1 MPKSYGATARGG
13 RPRTPNRAAAPSAP
27 NPPTLP
33 RGPKG
38 PALGPLKALLPSRA
52 PRETLTLDA
61 PEVSRGFPDPPEWWV
76 DSVAEWAI
84 YWAHGTLGRGT
95 PGKVW
100 MYKTPYGGSFAI
112 AGFTPDFLE
121 RDLNL
126 LIDVIGREER
136 AEADPAATIVLRDAI
151 VGHLGALYLVI
162 DEEQALLDPISALR
176 RALAGI
182 PSSQYQ

>member
-1 MPKSYGATARGG
+1 MPKSYGAPALGG
-13 RPRTPNRAAAPSAP
+13 RPRAPSRAAAPYAP

-38 PALGPLKALLPSRA
+38 PRLGSLRALLPPRA
-52 PRETLTLDA
+52 PRTTLALDA
-61 PEVSRGFPDPPEWWV
+61 PEVGRGFPDPPEDWQ
-76 DSVAEWAI
+76 DSTAEWAI
-84 YWAHGTLGRGT
+84 FWAHGPLGRGSVGT
-95 PGKVW
+95 SW
-100 MYKTPYGGSFAI
+100 MYKTPFGGSFAI

-121 RDLNL
+121 LDLNL
-126 LIDVIGREER
+126 LIDVMGRSEV
-136 AEADPAATIVLRDAI
+136 AEADPRATIILREAI

-162 DEEQALLDPISALR
+162 DEEVALADPIAALR